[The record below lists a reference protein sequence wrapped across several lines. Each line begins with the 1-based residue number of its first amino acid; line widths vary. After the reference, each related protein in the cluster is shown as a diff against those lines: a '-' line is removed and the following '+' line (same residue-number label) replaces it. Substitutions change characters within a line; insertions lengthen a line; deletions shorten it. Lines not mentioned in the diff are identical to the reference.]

1 MKIRMKWILLF
12 SGACLCSILALAQV
26 NPPQLIIRGD
36 DMGFSH
42 SGNTA
47 LQICYESGIE
57 TTIEVLVPSPWF
69 PEAVSMLRNMP
80 DVDVG
85 VHLTLT
91 SEWDNVKWRPVSAC
105 PSLVT
110 IDGYFYPFVL
120 PNRNYPGQALL
131 EHVIKIEDVEREFR
145 AQIELAIRH
154 IPQLSHVSAHM
165 GCYNA
170 RKDLTELVNRLAK
183 EYNIDINPEA
193 YGVIQLGYGTPI
205 EKWEDRKAA
214 FISVLRGLKSG
225 QKYMFVD
232 HPGIDSPELRAIHHI
247 GYENVAEDRQ
257 DVTELWTD
265 QEIRDVIV
273 QLGIKLID
281 YRDLKAR

>member
-1 MKIRMKWILLF
+1 MKVRMKNILLLLCGWLI
-12 SGACLCSILALAQV
+12 SGLAISQV
-26 NPPQLIIRGD
+26 APPQLIVRGD

-42 SGNTA
+42 AGNVAIQT
-47 LQICYESGIE
+47 CYESGIE

-85 VHLTLT
+85 IHLTLT
-91 SEWDNVKWRPVSAC
+91 SEWDNIKWRPLSNC

-110 IDGYFYPFVL
+110 VDGYFYPFMT
-120 PNRNYPGQALL
+120 PNRNYPGQSLL

-154 IPQLSHVSAHM
+154 IPQISHVSAHM

-170 RKDLTELVNRLAK
+170 RKDLTELVARLAK
-183 EYNIDINPEA
+183 EYNIDINPET
-193 YGVIQLGYGTPI
+193 YGVIQFGYGAPV
-205 EKWEDRKAA
+205 EKWEERKAA
-214 FISVLRGLKSG
+214 FIAGLRGLKSG
-225 QKYMFVD
+225 QRYLFVD
-232 HPGIDSPELRAIHHI
+232 HPGMDSPELRAIHHI
-247 GYENVAEDRQ
+247 GYENVADDRQ

-265 QEIRDVIV
+265 PEVRDVIV

-281 YRDLKAR
+281 YRDLKAK